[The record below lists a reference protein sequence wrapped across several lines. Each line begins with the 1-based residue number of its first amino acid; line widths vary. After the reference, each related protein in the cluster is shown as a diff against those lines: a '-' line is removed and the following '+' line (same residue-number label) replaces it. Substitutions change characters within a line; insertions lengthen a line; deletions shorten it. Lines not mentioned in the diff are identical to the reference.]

1 MRKQAARLAR
11 VARRLG
17 CPILFGGGASCEKSP
32 NSVAELCVARP
43 LACPFGAT
51 ALRSATL
58 AIARLTSAQWRRG
71 GCCGAALRLV
81 ETRQLRKRHPRQ
93 NAKARSTAVRQPV
106 FRGTCASVATPR
118 PPGSHRPPLPQSR
131 SASRK
136 ARSVRWQTKPTA
148 LNAKR
153 ETTRNTA
160 PSLFLRPFCNS
171 GQNLRC

>member
-1 MRKQAARLAR
+1 MFCCAARLAR

-136 ARSVRWQTKPTA
+136 ARSVRRPSKFRRRGVSPRQKER
-148 LNAKR
+148 KR
-153 ETTRNTA
+153 RGS
-160 PSLFLRPFCNS
+160 PQRFFFW
-171 GQNLRC
+171 